1 MLHLWNTRIRT
12 KEEFTS
18 IRPHEVGFYACG
30 PTVYGRAHIGNL
42 RAYILEDVLRR
53 TLEAEGYYVKHVM
66 NITDVGH
73 LTDDAD
79 SGEDKMEREAREA
92 GKSAWDIAKMYTELL
107 LQDMSALHILKPTS
121 MPRATETIPL
131 QIELIQILEKKGYT
145 YTISDGVYFD
155 TSKWDRYGSFSRQP
169 LDQKEEGARIQKN
182 PEKRN
187 PSDFA
192 LWKFSPKDQQRQMEW
207 ESPWGI
213 GFPGWHVE
221 CSAMAEHALGQPFDI
236 HAGGVE
242 HIPVHHENEIAQ
254 SEAAF
259 NVPLANYWFHLE
271 HLLVD
276 GQKMSKSLK
285 NSYSIDDLQEK
296 GIDPLAFRYFILG
309 AHYRQKQNF
318 TWEAVTGAQNALTKL
333 RNSVRD
339 WGDPSVTGCVQ
350 LEAEFEGA
358 MKDDL
363 NTAKALA
370 VLWKLV
376 DSDEETSA
384 KAETI
389 LKMNE
394 YLGLGLDDYVG
405 KVLEIPAE
413 MNARLHARDEAREQK
428 DWKKADEIRR
438 EIEEHGWLIE
448 DRPEG
453 SRLRKM

>member
-207 ESPWGI
+207 ESPWGT
-213 GFPGWHVE
+213 GFPGWHIE
-221 CSAMAEHALGQPFDI
+221 CSAMSQDALGQPFDI
-236 HAGGVE
+236 HAGGVD
-242 HIPVHHENEIAQ
+242 HLPVHHENEIAQ

-259 NVPLANYWFHLE
+259 GVPLANWWMHIEF
-271 HLLVD
+271 LLVD
-276 GQKMSKSLK
+276 NTKMSKSLG
-285 NSYSIDDLQEK
+285 NAYTLSDMEER
-296 GIDPLAFRYFILG
+296 GIDPLAFRYFVLG

-318 TWEAVTGAQNALTKL
+318 TWDALKAAATALNKL
-333 RNSVRD
+333 RNIVRD
-339 WGDPSVTGCVQ
+339 WEAPDGSVADVE
-350 LEAEFEGA
+350 LEFFDAIE
-358 MKDDL
+358 DDL
-363 NTAKALA
+363 NTSKALST
-370 VLWKLV
+370 VWKLV
-376 DSDEETSA
+376 DSNHPTAAKSA
-384 KAETI
+384 SLI
-389 LKMNE
+389 RMDQV
-394 YLGLGLDDYVG
+394 LGLNFEPFINAPIRVPR
-405 KVLEIPAE
+405 EITE
-413 MNARLHARDEAREQK
+413 LMTEREHARAAKNWSEADRV
-428 DWKKADEIRR
+428 RR
-438 EIEEHGWLIE
+438 AIEEKGWTI
-448 DRPEG
+448 DDTPQGPKARPV
-453 SRLRKM
+453 